1 MAIWEEVLARAKSV
15 AVTTGRKTEEL
26 VETAKVKME
35 IADLQREIAS
45 LYEGLG
51 RLLYDGRQSGEAVD
65 DMVEAC
71 LAHLKEQNVY
81 LEQLQDRLLEGKSAM
96 RCGECGTVNDDD
108 SRFCKKCG
116 KEF

>member
-1 MAIWEEVLARAKSV
+1 MAVFGDVLSRAKAV
-15 AVTTGRKTEEL
+15 AEAAGKKTGEL
-26 VETAKVKME
+26 VENTKTKME
-35 IADLQREIAS
+35 IADVQREIAS

-51 RLLYDGRQSGEAVD
+51 RLVYDGRRSGDPID
-65 DMVEAC
+65 DMVDAC
-71 LAHLKEQNVY
+71 IAHLEEQNAY
-81 LEQLQDRLLEGKSAM
+81 LEELQDKLLESKNAV